1 MAGRVAD
8 SPRGPDD
15 LDAFAASVAHDLRT
29 PLSAIAGEIEIALDR
44 DRSAAEYRQALQ
56 RIAGD
61 VADLLELSSDLAL
74 FTEGT
79 AAAETSAP
87 VARLDAIL
95 SALADRFKG
104 HQDVRLTGSL
114 EGDVRVVGDESRLAR
129 AVVLVLQHALRHRQ
143 GRVILSLRCDNA
155 PGAVRLLLTADA
167 PGFWPR
173 AWQSLTGDAARGPLR
188 LRTARRILE
197 EHGGSLRAAPAEA
210 TVTIDLAVRA

>member
-1 MAGRVAD
+1 VTD

-15 LDAFAASVAHDLRT
+15 LDAFAAAVAHDLRT

-74 FTEGT
+74 FTDGT
-79 AAAETSAP
+79 AATETSAP
-87 VARLDAIL
+87 VARLDAIV
-95 SALADRFKG
+95 SALADRFRG
-104 HQDVRLTGSL
+104 HQDVRLPGNID
-114 EGDVRVVGDESRLAR
+114 GDVRVAGDESRLTR

-143 GRVILSLRCDNA
+143 GRAILSLRCDA
-155 PGAVRLLLTADA
+155 AASGSVRLLLTADA

-173 AWQSLTGDAARGPLR
+173 AWQSLAGDAARGPLR

-197 EHGGSLRAAPAEA
+197 EHGARLGTAQVPEAA
-210 TVTIDLAVRA
+210 VTIELAVRA